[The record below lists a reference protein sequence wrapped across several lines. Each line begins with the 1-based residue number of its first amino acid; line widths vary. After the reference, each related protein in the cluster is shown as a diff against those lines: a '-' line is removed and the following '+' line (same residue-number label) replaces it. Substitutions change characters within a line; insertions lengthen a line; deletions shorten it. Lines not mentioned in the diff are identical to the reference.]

1 MILNIFFLSF
11 FLVFLLLFR
20 TVILWRN
27 TRTLPSM
34 STMMVISGFSTAP
47 DAVVAGISALMEPS
61 AALQELLTVH
71 STCEQ
76 VQTTIFTVT
85 ATLKVTAITF
95 KKERCEWDSG
105 LESALQAI
113 SLLTPI
119 LVGIQG
125 IVSSLRKY
133 QKLSSKKE
141 SCDHLDFKT
150 KTLDL
155 CYDVMRFLKQLLF
168 SSLFQLK
175 NKVQKNPLLF
185 WFILA
190 SSIFPL
196 SVNKT
201 VPFVGL

>member
-11 FLVFLLLFR
+11 FFVFLLLFR

-34 STMMVISGFSTAP
+34 STMMVTSGFSTVP
-47 DAVVAGISALMEPS
+47 YAVVAGISASMEPS
-61 AALQELLTVH
+61 AALLEQLTVH
-71 STCEQ
+71 SSCEQ

-105 LESALQAI
+105 LESALQAT

-133 QKLSSKKE
+133 QKLSSKQE
-141 SCDHLDFKT
+141 SCDHLDFET

-168 SSLFQLK
+168 SSLCQLK

>member
-1 MILNIFFLSF
+1 
-11 FLVFLLLFR
+11 
-20 TVILWRN
+20 
-27 TRTLPSM
+27 M
-34 STMMVISGFSTAP
+34 STMLVTSGMPYVTAV
-47 DAVVAGISALMEPS
+47 VVAGISPSMEPS
-61 AALQELLTVH
+61 AALQELLMVH
-71 STCEQ
+71 STWKQAE
-76 VQTTIFTVT
+76 TTILIFT

-95 KKERCEWDSG
+95 RKESCEWDSG
-105 LESALQAI
+105 LESALQAT

-141 SCDHLDFKT
+141 SCDHLDFET

-175 NKVQKNPLLF
+175 NKVQKNSLLF

>member
-1 MILNIFFLSF
+1 
-11 FLVFLLLFR
+11 
-20 TVILWRN
+20 
-27 TRTLPSM
+27 M
-34 STMMVISGFSTAP
+34 STMLVTSGSTTVTA
-47 DAVVAGISALMEPS
+47 AVVAGISPLMEPS

-95 KKERCEWDSG
+95 KKERCDWDSG

-141 SCDHLDFKT
+141 SCDHLDFET

-201 VPFVGL
+201 VPFVGLETAFFFNSPNASTWSLFHYVTTRILSGQLQ